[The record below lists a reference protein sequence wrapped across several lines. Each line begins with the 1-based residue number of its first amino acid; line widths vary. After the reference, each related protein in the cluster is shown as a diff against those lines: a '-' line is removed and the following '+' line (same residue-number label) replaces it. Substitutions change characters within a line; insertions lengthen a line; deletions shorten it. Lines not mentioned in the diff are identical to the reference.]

1 VNWAA
6 CFFRQA
12 VLKKEPTLMSRAL
25 KLFLLIF
32 TLILGEID
40 AMAEESERNA
50 GAAAKALDF
59 KMKSIDGKEVDLNKY
74 QGDVVLVVNVASECG
89 LTPQYEQL
97 QALHKKYGPQGLRVI
112 GFPCNQFGRQEPGSA
127 EEIREFCTSNY
138 GVTFDLF
145 EKVDVN
151 GNDACPLYKLLT
163 GLATKPKG
171 AGDVSWNFEKF
182 LIDRDGK
189 VVRRFEPQTGPNDP
203 VLIGV
208 IEGELKADPPNT
220 SKDKK
225 S

>member
-1 VNWAA
+1 
-6 CFFRQA
+6 
-12 VLKKEPTLMSRAL
+12 MSRAF

-32 TLILGEID
+32 TLVLGEIH
-40 AMAEESERNA
+40 AMAVESKGNEGA
-50 GAAAKALDF
+50 AAAAKALDF
-59 KMKSIDGKEVDLNKY
+59 KMKSLDGKEVDLNKY

-97 QALHKKYGPQGLRVI
+97 QALHEKYGAQGLRVI

-163 GLATKPKG
+163 GLAAKPKG

-182 LIDRDGK
+182 LIDRGGK
-189 VVRRFEPQTGPNDP
+189 VVGRFEPQTGPNDP

-208 IEGELKADPPNT
+208 IEGELKADSPNT
-220 SKDKK
+220 SKDK
-225 S
+225 